1 MGELMTE
8 KGEPRP
14 FMGELKVLM
23 GECRD
28 PEGPNEFGLSSD
40 GCIPRWDVGEL
51 RGEDIICPEE
61 SMGGMWKEVIRTF
74 TKALVCSYLLKKCQK
89 INDFLFTSIKTWDS
103 QLQAYMPEGERESPF
118 GTFSPAC

>member
-74 TKALVCSYLLKKCQK
+74 TKALVCSYLLKKVRK
-89 INDFLFTSIKTWDS
+89 
-103 QLQAYMPEGERESPF
+103 
-118 GTFSPAC
+118 